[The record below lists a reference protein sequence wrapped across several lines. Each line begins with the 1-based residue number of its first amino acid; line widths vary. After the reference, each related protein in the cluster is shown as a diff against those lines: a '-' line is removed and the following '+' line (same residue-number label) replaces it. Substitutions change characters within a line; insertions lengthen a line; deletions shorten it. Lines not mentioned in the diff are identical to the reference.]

1 MLGKHFSHNGKLLPI
16 KKAKIAIDD
25 IEFTYGFGVYENL
38 RVRKGKIFFI
48 DEHVERLFKSA
59 EMIELKHNFS
69 FEEIKTS
76 IEKLI
81 KKNKLEDCNIK
92 MLLIGGKSPDLYIM
106 CLAPK
111 FLDKKFYK
119 QGVKV
124 ITYEYERFLPQ
135 AKTLNMLPSYLIFKH
150 AKEQDA
156 YDVLLLDKENNIVE
170 GTRSNFF
177 VIKNMTIYT
186 TLVEKVLDGV
196 TRRTVID
203 CAEKNGYEVVEKD
216 IKLDDLFD
224 YDGAFLTNT
233 SGKIVPIREVDD
245 KSFGGICEELK
256 SLMKFYSS
264 YLKKKTSS

>member
-1 MLGKHFSHNGKLLPI
+1 MLGKHFSHNGKILPV
-16 KKAKIAIDD
+16 KKAKIAIDN

-38 RVRKGKIFFI
+38 RVRKGKIFFA

-59 EMIELKHNFS
+59 EMIELDHDFNF
-69 FEEIKTS
+69 EQIKTWV
-76 IEKLI
+76 EKLI

-92 MLLIGGKSPDLYIM
+92 VLLIGGESQDLYIM

-111 FLDKKFYK
+111 FLDKKYYK

-124 ITYEYERFLPQ
+124 ITEIYERFLPQ
-135 AKTLNMLPSYLIFKH
+135 AKTLNMLPSYLIFKR

-177 VIKNMTIYT
+177 VIKNKTIYT
-186 TLVEKVLDGV
+186 TPVEKVLDGV

-203 CAEKNGYEVVEKD
+203 CAKENGYEVVEED
-216 IKLDDLFD
+216 IKLSELFD
-224 YDGAFLTNT
+224 YSGAFLTNT
-233 SGKIVPIREVDD
+233 SSKIVPIREVGDE
-245 KSFGGICEELK
+245 SFDGVCDELK
-256 SLMKFYSS
+256 DLIKLYSK
-264 YLKKKTSS
+264 YLSS

>member
-1 MLGKHFSHNGKLLPI
+1 MLGKHFSHNGKLLPT

-38 RVRKGKIFFI
+38 RVRKGKIFFT
-48 DEHVERLFKSA
+48 DEHVERLFRSA
-59 EMIELKHNFS
+59 EMIELKHQFS
-69 FEEIKTS
+69 FEQIKS
-76 IEKLI
+76 WIEKLI
-81 KKNKLEDCNIK
+81 KKNKLENCNIK
-92 MLLIGGKSPDLYIM
+92 MLLIGGDNPDLYIM

-111 FLDKKFYK
+111 FIDKKYYK

-124 ITYEYERFLPQ
+124 ITHEYERFLPQ
-135 AKTLNMLPSYLIFKH
+135 AKTLNMLPSYLIFKK

-177 VIKNMTIYT
+177 VIKNKTLYT
-186 TLVEKVLDGV
+186 TPVGKVLDGV

-203 CAEKNGYEVVEKD
+203 CAEKNGYEVVEQD
-216 IKLDDLFD
+216 IKLSELFN

-233 SGKIVPIREVDD
+233 SGKIVPIREVSGE
-245 KSFGGICEELK
+245 SFGGVCEGLKELIR
-256 SLMKFYSS
+256 LYGE
-264 YLKKKTSS
+264 YLKIN